1 MKQLNEEILVQAI
14 DLLQSNKK
22 LDKNKHTDLLT
33 KLEKI
38 VGSKIFT
45 SEIILPNNEINIQAI
60 NKHRKSLLNTLICIK
75 EAADY
80 EKSIF
85 EIEHT
90 RYNGKK
96 VKFKVNNKQIYQI
109 INHPLNALNF
119 EKLFALAKENGV
131 FNLSFSHHLPAV
143 TINAAAKHMTRKWPR
158 DHMGMIP
165 LIADCYPEELWPGIE
180 KQAEIYSSKTEVAA
194 FERVFKNLDCAK
206 QNLGVAHVFF
216 QNDTGTVTRDRSWKM
231 NQRIESHGEVLKY
244 MAYYS
249 KLRLL
254 DKKDLSDNI
263 IKTIVRFTHYL
274 YIQGTSPQSCGPWE
288 EIPFSNG
295 INWDNASII
304 GGFQNV
310 MELIDTIKTNDPVWQ
325 QFVSFENDL
334 CKKFKLQNIIQ
345 EPKYL
350 KEYIG
355 KSLKEIRKFYCS
367 EFRGATNRSDA
378 SSTMLAAANLPLC
391 SKLSLLSN
399 IKKHL
404 KILRRFERN
413 LVHQFGAWRYN
424 KFDITVE
431 GTKISSCDSYLNL
444 NYYNLCDCNGGIYIR
459 KQDKITYFDGDG
471 VDASALEQFTKR
483 SLDGF
488 EKATAQWG
496 LPLSY
501 AALAFNNM
509 ASLLLQQWKKDGSLS
524 EEELKLLEECM
535 NSSAEYI
542 KRSYGNI
549 TGCKPNGDYFIK
561 ADGNHIGPWRKPEAY
576 QAVSKTFGTKEF
588 VFLPGVNDHLGW
600 DAAKCYEASKLFLEN
615 LYLYENLSL
624 NTQGF

>member
-1 MKQLNEEILVQAI
+1 MKQSDEELIIQSI
-14 DLLQSNKK
+14 DLLKSNKK
-22 LDKNKHTDLLT
+22 IDRARHYNLLT

-38 VGSKIFT
+38 VGSKIFA

-60 NKHRKSLLNTLICIK
+60 NRHRKSLLNTLICIK

-96 VKFKVNNKQIYQI
+96 VKFKVNNKQIFQI
-109 INHPLNALNF
+109 INSPLNALNF
-119 EKLFALAKENGV
+119 KKLFSLAKENGV

-180 KQAEIYSSKTEVAA
+180 KQAEIYSSKTEIAA
-194 FERVFKNLDCAK
+194 FERVFKNPNCAK

-216 QNDTGTVTRDRSWKM
+216 QSDNGTITRDRSWKM

-254 DKKDLSDNI
+254 DKKYLSDNI

-304 GGFQNV
+304 GGFKNV
-310 MELIDTIKTNDPVWQ
+310 IELIDTIKSNDTLWQ
-325 QFVSFENDL
+325 KFVSFENTL
-334 CKKFKLQNIIQ
+334 CKKFNLLNIIQ
-345 EPKYL
+345 QPKYL
-350 KEYIG
+350 KEYIN
-355 KSLKEIRKFYCS
+355 KSLKEIRKFYCN

-391 SKLSLLSN
+391 AKGSLLSN
-399 IKKHL
+399 VKKHL
-404 KILRRFERN
+404 KILRKFERN

-424 KFDITVE
+424 KFDITVDD
-431 GTKISSCDSYLNL
+431 TTVSSCDSYLNL
-444 NYYNLCDCNGGIYIR
+444 NYYNLCDRNGGIYIH
-459 KQDKITYFDGDG
+459 KQDKINHFDNEGA
-471 VDASALEQFTKR
+471 DASALEQFARR

-501 AALAFNNM
+501 AAIAFNNLS
-509 ASLLLQQWKKDGSLS
+509 SLLLHKWEKEGTLF
-524 EEELKLLEECM
+524 EEERNLLEECM

-561 ADGNHIGPWRKPEAY
+561 ADGNQISPWRKPEAY
-576 QAVSKTFGTKEF
+576 QAVSKKFGSKEF

-600 DAAKCYEASKLFLEN
+600 DAAKCYEASKLFLYN
-615 LYLYENLSL
+615 LQLYEELSL
-624 NTQGF
+624 NDKGF